1 MAKDLKPHIG
11 IFGRRN
17 NGKSSLINFITGQAI
32 AIVSECAGTTTDP
45 VKKSIEI
52 FGLGPCVLI
61 DTAGIDDVGI
71 LGEQRIEKTWQIMD
85 EIDCA
90 IIVITDNQFGTPEK
104 DLAERLQKRAVPFF
118 VVHNKSD
125 LNPLNENL
133 KSMVEKGLNTTVLEF
148 STLASWR
155 ETALPT
161 LVEMLKKTLPES
173 AFQKQSLLGGLV
185 KANETVVMVCPVDS
199 EAPEGRLILP
209 QVMAIRDALDNDAIC
224 TVIKETQLEHYLLTM
239 PQPNLI
245 VTDSQV
251 FDYVSHL
258 VPADIPLTSF
268 SILMARMRGDFEQY
282 IKGTPTLSKL
292 NDGDKILLLESCTHH
307 STCEDIGRVKL
318 PRMIQ
323 KFSGKALQFEFVSGL
338 TPIADIRQYAL
349 VIQCGGCMMTRKQLV
364 NRTNLAVNAGIP
376 ISNYGMAIAYMT
388 GIFERVL
395 EPFV

>member
-17 NGKSSLINFITGQAI
+17 NGKSSLINLITGQAI

-148 STLASWR
+148 STLASWH

-209 QVMAIRDALDNDAIC
+209 QVMAIRDALDN
-224 TVIKETQLEHYLLTM
+224 
-239 PQPNLI
+239 
-245 VTDSQV
+245 
-251 FDYVSHL
+251 
-258 VPADIPLTSF
+258 
-268 SILMARMRGDFEQY
+268 
-282 IKGTPTLSKL
+282 
-292 NDGDKILLLESCTHH
+292 
-307 STCEDIGRVKL
+307 
-318 PRMIQ
+318 
-323 KFSGKALQFEFVSGL
+323 
-338 TPIADIRQYAL
+338 
-349 VIQCGGCMMTRKQLV
+349 
-364 NRTNLAVNAGIP
+364 
-376 ISNYGMAIAYMT
+376 
-388 GIFERVL
+388 
-395 EPFV
+395 